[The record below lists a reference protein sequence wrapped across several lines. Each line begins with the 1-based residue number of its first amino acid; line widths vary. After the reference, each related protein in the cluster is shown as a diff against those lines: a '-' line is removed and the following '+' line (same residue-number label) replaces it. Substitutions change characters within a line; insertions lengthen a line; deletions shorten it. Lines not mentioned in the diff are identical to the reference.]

1 MLSEA
6 ACREIREHLARSQKP
21 VFYYDNDAD
30 GLCSFLLF
38 ARFLGRGEGVAI
50 RSYPALDASY
60 ARKAQEAGAD
70 AVFILDKPVL
80 DAGFVEALR
89 QLAIPVIWIDHHETQ
104 GSAFPTD
111 EPFFAYNPLH
121 GRKKSS
127 EPVTYWAQ
135 RVCRRADDLW
145 IAVMGCIADHYL
157 PDFADDFASRF
168 PELWG
173 IGIQEPFDAYYRTE
187 IGTLARALNF
197 GLKDSASNVVRLQ
210 HYLLACR
217 TPCDVLAEVPENVA
231 FRHIYTTLLAR
242 YHSLFMEAERCR
254 QNKLL
259 FFSYSGATSM
269 SAELANELRYRFP
282 QCVVA
287 VAYVKGGVTNLSLRG
302 ARVSV
307 VLERILPR
315 LTSASGGGHEDAV
328 GARIQSSELA
338 LFCTLLEHEIQG
350 VGHGNA

>member
-1 MLSEA
+1 MLSAA

-38 ARFLGRGEGVAI
+38 ARFLGRGEGIAI

-80 DAGFVEALR
+80 DSGFLEALR
-89 QLAIPVIWIDHHETQ
+89 QLAIPVIWIDHHEAQ
-104 GSAFPTD
+104 GEAFPSG
-111 EPFFAYNPLH
+111 ELFFAYNPLL

-135 RVCRRADDLW
+135 RICERQEDAW

-157 PDFADDFASRF
+157 PDFARSVASEF

-173 IGIQEPFDAYYRTE
+173 SGIREPFDAYYRTE
-187 IGTLARALNF
+187 LGRLARALNF
-197 GLKDSASNVVRLQ
+197 GLKDSVNNVVHLQ
-210 HYLLACR
+210 QYLMTCR
-217 TPCDVLAEVPENVA
+217 APADVLTEVPDNAA
-231 FRHIYTTLLAR
+231 FRRIYEVLSAR
-242 YHSLFMEAERCR
+242 YHSLVAEAAKYR
-254 QNKLL
+254 QDKLL
-259 FFSYSGATSM
+259 FFSYGGATSM
-269 SAELANELRYRFP
+269 SADLANELGYRFP
-282 QCVVA
+282 ECTVA
-287 VAYVKGGVTNLSLRG
+287 VAYVKGGVTNVSLRG
-302 ARVSV
+302 ASV
-307 VLERILPR
+307 KAVLERILPR
-315 LTSASGGGHEDAV
+315 LTSASGGGHNEAV

-338 LFCTLLEHEIQG
+338 LFRALLEHE
-350 VGHGNA
+350 VMKEGNGAS